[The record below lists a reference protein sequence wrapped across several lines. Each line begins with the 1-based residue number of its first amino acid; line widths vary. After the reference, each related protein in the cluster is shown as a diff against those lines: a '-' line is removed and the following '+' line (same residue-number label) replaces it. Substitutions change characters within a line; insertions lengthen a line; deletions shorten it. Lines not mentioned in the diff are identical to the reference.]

1 MNTTPRVLVFSLMA
15 VACDW
20 SAITDPTPAFRMA
33 PAAAG
38 EHAHH
43 KEQGVPHLWSVD
55 GNAHD
60 AAEWT
65 NNLYLFSQFLF
76 R

>member
-1 MNTTPRVLVFSLMA
+1 MNTTLRVLVFSLMA
-15 VACDW
+15 VARDW
-20 SAITDPTPAFRMA
+20 SANTAPPPAIPMA
-33 PAAAG
+33 PVAASV
-38 EHAHH
+38 HAHL